1 MYQIRGLKSSM
12 DKINYPAGVVLS
24 AGVFSTDQTFKFQGS
39 RYRTDILFTQ
49 DTNAVYGFELV
60 SKNLEYV
67 NTKTNKTHYKT
78 ISVQPR
84 ISNNGS
90 LLPHN
95 TSDRYLGPNY
105 WAGWGG
111 YYYVNQKLTMNRNA
125 VVYSPVNEV
134 MVFQADLVNN
144 LTGGIAED
152 GTYVDYRFYETGV
165 GKSSPINYAV
175 PEAAKLSGIT
185 DPTSELDTKV
195 LFKNAEGTTV
205 FSSKDHWASARAEY
219 QYFNVDEDTDVNYRY
234 IDLAVASADIK
245 AMIQDVSYIVGYFMG
260 RYNLARIEV
269 TEDMKTHLLAGAN
282 KFNYVYLKLLLSN
295 TAGRFST
302 EPVTKTVDYRKALL
316 KSMQHQSDFLPAETV
331 IDSAGEFI
339 VLKFNRPT
347 IVDIFFN
354 NDAYE
359 YDKVSDVN
367 HEIRITKKTVPFTVG
382 GTLTITQKHKFQTGS
397 YTNRTFTFPVPDT
410 VAPNP
415 PTFGVATRN
424 TISGNATRDDIVYV
438 ERDAIVLGSNKATT
452 TGTYEI
458 VLTDTVF
465 NNDEVVTLYTKDT
478 AGNKSTL
485 VEVTLTDVAS
495 ENVVALNMNSDILNM
510 S

>member
-12 DKINYPAGVVLS
+12 DKITYPTGIVLS

-39 RYRTDILFTQ
+39 RYHTDTLFTQ
-49 DTNAVYGFELV
+49 DTNTAYGFELV
-60 SKNLEYV
+60 SKNLKYV
-67 NTKTNKTHYKT
+67 NTKTNKTHHKT

-134 MVFQADLVNN
+134 MVFQADIENN
-144 LTGGIAED
+144 LTGGIVDD
-152 GTYVDYRFYETGV
+152 GTYIDYRFYETGV

-175 PEAAKLSGIT
+175 PEEAKLSGIT

-195 LFKNAEGTTV
+195 LFKNVEGTTI
-205 FSSKDHWASARAEY
+205 FSSKDHWASARSEY
-219 QYFNVDEDTDVNYRY
+219 QYFNVGDDTDINYRY
-234 IDLAVASADIK
+234 IDLAIASADIK
-245 AMIQDVSYIVGYFMG
+245 AMIQDVSYIVGSYMG

-316 KSMQHQSDFLPAETV
+316 KSMQHQSDFLPEETI

-347 IVDIFFN
+347 VVDIFFN

-359 YDKVSDVN
+359 YDKVSDLN
-367 HEIRITKKTVPFTVG
+367 HEIRIIKKTTPFTVG
-382 GTLTITQKHKFQTGS
+382 GTLTITQKHKFQAGS

-415 PTFGVATRN
+415 PTFGMATRN
-424 TISGNATRDDIVYV
+424 TITGNAIRDDIVYV
-438 ERDAIVLGSNKATT
+438 EREDIVLGSSRATT
-452 TGTYEI
+452 TGTFEI
-458 VLTDTVF
+458 TLTDTIF
-465 NNDEVVTLYTKDT
+465 NNDDIVTLYTKDT

-485 VEVTLTDVAS
+485 VTVTLTDIAS
-495 ENVVALNMNSDILNM
+495 ENAVSLNMNSDILNM